1 GRGGGLNGVW
11 WSKSTERYS
20 PLTDQP
26 YPSAYSMPPPTVQPL
41 RVLLSWWPVA
51 IGLVVS
57 HSEASIFAQ
66 APPPVTYTSV
76 LSPNHQKLVKPSRPR
91 AVTNQRSWVSEIQFT
106 NGRGGLNSNAWPDL
120 LVAEPSPSMPNTH
133 APHCQL
139 QPSWPPPMKPDRSKL
154 SVRGDPATDGLTA
167 VLPAVVKCWLDP
179 FEVPALAPA

>member
-91 AVTNQRSWVSEIQFT
+91 AVTNHSSWVSEIQSVF
-106 NGRGGLNSNAWPDL
+106 GRGIGLSSIPWPDL
-120 LVAEPSPSMPNTH
+120 LIAEPSPSMPNTH

-154 SVRGDPATDGLTA
+154 LVMA
-167 VLPAVVKCWLDP
+167 LPAVSKCWLDP
-179 FEVPALAPA
+179 LEVP